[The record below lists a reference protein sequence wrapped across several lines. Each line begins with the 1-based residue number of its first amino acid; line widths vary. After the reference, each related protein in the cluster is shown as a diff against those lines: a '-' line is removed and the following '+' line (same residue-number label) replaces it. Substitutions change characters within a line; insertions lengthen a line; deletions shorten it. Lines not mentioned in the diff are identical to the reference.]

1 MRTKPRALP
10 VAVAVILTLVAAVA
24 LPQAAATTSKPTL
37 RLSSLC
43 EDYPLVSGIEV
54 RARGFAPYT
63 VITET
68 VQRAYDDGSSDS
80 FSSQTTLGPDGGGYI
95 ARYRANEILTYTVSL
110 DWGDSGHLEKTL
122 RPGCA
127 PPKRKADCKHGGWRD
142 FVNKHNEQRFKSQG
156 RCVKFVKRTHR
167 H

>member
-95 ARYRANEILTYTVSL
+95 ARYRTNEILTYTVSL
-110 DWGDSGHLEKTL
+110 SWGDGQQLERTL
-122 RPGCA
+122 RPGA
-127 PPKRKADCKHGGWRD
+127 RRRSARPTASTAAGATSSTSTTSSGSRARGAA
-142 FVNKHNEQRFKSQG
+142 
-156 RCVKFVKRTHR
+156 
-167 H
+167 

>member
-80 FSSQTTLGPDGGGYI
+80 FSSQTTLRRLHRALPDE
-95 ARYRANEILTYTVSL
+95 R
-110 DWGDSGHLEKTL
+110 DPHL
-122 RPGCA
+122 
-127 PPKRKADCKHGGWRD
+127 HGQPRL
-142 FVNKHNEQRFKSQG
+142 G
-156 RCVKFVKRTHR
+156 R
-167 H
+167 